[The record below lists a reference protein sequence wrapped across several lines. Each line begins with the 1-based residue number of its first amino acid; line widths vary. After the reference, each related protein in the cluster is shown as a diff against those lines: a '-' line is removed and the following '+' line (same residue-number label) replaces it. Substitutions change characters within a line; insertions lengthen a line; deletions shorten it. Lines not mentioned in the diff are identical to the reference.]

1 MAVFGLAIAL
11 AAEPIARFVI
21 DDDEVVRLAVV
32 FIYILAL
39 VQPLMALEF
48 CLGGA
53 LRGAGDTRVPLVVV
67 LAGMLVV
74 RSSLAGLATWLGLP
88 VEWVFAALI
97 GDYMVKTI
105 LLARRFRSGKWQK
118 AIR

>member
-1 MAVFGLAIAL
+1 
-11 AAEPIARFVI
+11 
-21 DDDEVVRLAVV
+21 
-32 FIYILAL
+32 
-39 VQPLMALEF
+39 MALEF

-53 LRGAGDTRVPLVVV
+53 LRGAGDTRFPLVVV

-74 RSSLAGLATWLGLP
+74 RTSLAGLAAWMGLS

-97 GDYMVKTI
+97 GDYMVKVV
-105 LLARRFRSGKWQK
+105 LLAGRFHSGRWQQ